1 MRKFLSFLLVFVL
14 VCSVVPAAF
23 ADSLMR
29 SFVNPNLE
37 PAFSLPTDS
46 SEFYTIG
53 NAAHTFAEAYTRMHI
68 YLDLKKYPIPEPT
81 SSGYSYVT
89 GAHDEFTVLKDDD
102 DSYDYIGY
110 VCGPDHNRIFIIWSW
125 SGYHQDGSLI
135 GVDSFYTLDGVYL
148 GQVQR
153 DYSSGAA
160 ISSSGSPFFYMT
172 GSLNGKA

>member
-1 MRKFLSFLLVFVL
+1 MRKFLSILLVFVL
-14 VCSVVPAAF
+14 VCSVMPAAS

-37 PAFSLPTDS
+37 PAYTVPADS
-46 SEFYTIG
+46 IEFYTIG
-53 NAAHTFAEAYTRMHI
+53 NIHTFAEAYSRMHI
-68 YLDLKKYPIPEPT
+68 YLDLKNYPIPEP
-81 SSGYSYVT
+81 SSSDYSYVT

>member
-1 MRKFLSFLLVFVL
+1 MRKFLSLLLVFVL
-14 VCSVVPAAF
+14 VCSVVPAAS

-37 PAFSLPTDS
+37 PAYSVPADS
-46 SEFYTIG
+46 IEFYTIG
-53 NAAHTFAEAYTRMHI
+53 NTAHTFAELYNRMHI
-68 YLDLKKYPIPEPT
+68 YLDLRNYPIPEP
-81 SSGYSYVT
+81 SSSDYSYVT

-110 VCGPDHNRIFIIWSW
+110 VCGPDHNHIFIIWSW

-153 DYSSGAA
+153 DYSTGAA
-160 ISSSGSPFFYMT
+160 ISSSNSPFFYMT

>member
-14 VCSVVPAAF
+14 ICSVIPVAS

-37 PAFSLPTDS
+37 PAFTVPADS
-46 SEFYTIG
+46 TEFYTIG
-53 NAAHTFAEAYTRMHI
+53 NTAQTFAEVYNRMHI
-68 YLDLKKYPIPEPT
+68 YLDLKNYPIPEPS

>member
-1 MRKFLSFLLVFVL
+1 MRKFLSFLLSLVL
-14 VCSVVPAAF
+14 LCSVIPVAS

-29 SFVNPNLE
+29 TFINPNLE
-37 PAFSLPTDS
+37 ASFHVPADSL
-46 SEFYTIG
+46 EFYTIG
-53 NAAHTFAEAYTRMHI
+53 NAHTFSEVYNRMHI

-81 SSGYSYVT
+81 NSDYTYVT

-110 VCGPDHNRIFIIWSW
+110 VCGDEHNRIFIIWSW

-160 ISSSGSPFFYMT
+160 ISSSNSPFFYMN
-172 GSLNGKA
+172 GSLNGKN

>member
-14 VCSVVPAAF
+14 ICSVIPVAS

-37 PAFSLPTDS
+37 PAYTVPADS
-46 SEFYTIG
+46 IEFYTIG
-53 NAAHTFAEAYTRMHI
+53 NIHTFAEAYSRMHI
-68 YLDLKKYPIPEPT
+68 YLDLKNYPIPEP
-81 SSGYSYVT
+81 SSSDYSYVT

-110 VCGPDHNRIFIIWSW
+110 VCGPDHNRMFIVWSW

-153 DYSSGAA
+153 DYSTGAA

>member
-1 MRKFLSFLLVFVL
+1 MRKLFSVLLVVVL
-14 VCSVVPAAF
+14 VCSVLPYAS
-23 ADSLMR
+23 ADSLHR
-29 SFVNPNLE
+29 PAE
-37 PAFSLPTDS
+37 PAFSVPTNS
-46 SEFYTIG
+46 LEFYTIG
-53 NAAHTFAEAYTRMHI
+53 NTVHTFAEVYNRMHI
-68 YLDLKKYPIPEPT
+68 YLDLKNYPIPEP
-81 SSGYSYVT
+81 SSSDYSYVT

-110 VCGPDHNRIFIIWSW
+110 VCGPDHNRMFIVWSW

-135 GVDSFYTLDGVYL
+135 GVDSYYALNGVYL

-153 DYSSGAA
+153 DYSTGAA

>member
-14 VCSVVPAAF
+14 ICSVIPVAS

-37 PAFSLPTDS
+37 PAFTVPADS
-46 SEFYTIG
+46 TEFYTIG
-53 NAAHTFAEAYTRMHI
+53 NTAQTFAEVYNRMHI
-68 YLDLKKYPIPEPT
+68 YLDLKNYPIPEP
-81 SSGYSYVT
+81 SSSDYSYVT

-153 DYSSGAA
+153 DYSTGAA
-160 ISSSGSPFFYMT
+160 ISSSNSPFFYMT

>member
-1 MRKFLSFLLVFVL
+1 
-14 VCSVVPAAF
+14 
-23 ADSLMR
+23 
-29 SFVNPNLE
+29 
-37 PAFSLPTDS
+37 
-46 SEFYTIG
+46 
-53 NAAHTFAEAYTRMHI
+53 MHI
-68 YLDLKKYPIPEPT
+68 YLDLKNYPIPEP
-81 SSGYSYVT
+81 SSSDYSYVT